1 MSDRDSRMA
10 RASSALTAS
19 TAVKPASSTMSTAR
33 RRNTISSSTT
43 RTCVEDVGGAEEF
56 GVDMGLRAFVVVAR
70 SYLLSDFG
78 LRQLSIHQACMRFLV
93 AQLQL
98 AGDTNQLFHAHN
110 TDDADIV
117 D

>member
-1 MSDRDSRMA
+1 MSERDSRMA

-19 TAVKPASSTMSTAR
+19 TAVNPASSTMSTAR

-43 RTCVEDVGGAEEF
+43 RTFVADVGGADEF
-56 GVDMGLRAFVVVAR
+56 GADMGLRAFVGVAW

-78 LRQLSIHQACMRFLV
+78 LRQVPVRQASARFLV

-98 AGDTNQLFHAHN
+98 AG
-110 TDDADIV
+110 
-117 D
+117 